1 MHKQEKL
8 MVTRTKKRK
17 QRNSV
22 DYRIILKIEH
32 IQILPKF
39 REYFFLF
46 CSFPSFILFRRS
58 LFLKSCRDTQKLNK
72 VTTFEICSK
81 LNSLSCNYVNSSHQ
95 LSFFLLKTFFLSVC
109 LVIIFLYQLTIIYS
123 YQPRSNF

>member
-32 IQILPKF
+32 VQILPKF
-39 REYFFLF
+39 RECFFLF